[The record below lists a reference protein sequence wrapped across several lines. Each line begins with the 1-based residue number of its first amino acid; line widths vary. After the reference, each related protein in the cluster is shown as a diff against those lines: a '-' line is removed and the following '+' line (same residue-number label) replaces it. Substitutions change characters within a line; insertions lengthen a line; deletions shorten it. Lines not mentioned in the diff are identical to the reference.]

1 MPATSQTQG
10 LAGYRDRVT
19 ELVRAGVRFADV
31 ENAIDEARDLT
42 MNQKAA
48 LWLLAFSLRDRDEQQ
63 RVAWAHV
70 AAVD

>member
-1 MPATSQTQG
+1 VPATSQTQG

-19 ELVRAGVRFADV
+19 ELVKAGVRFADV

-42 MNQKAA
+42 MDQKAA

>member
-1 MPATSQTQG
+1 LQTQG

-19 ELVRAGVRFADV
+19 ELVGAGERFADV
-31 ENAIDEARDLT
+31 EKAIDEAHDLT
-42 MNQKAA
+42 TDQKAA

>member
-10 LAGYRDRVT
+10 LAGYRERVT
-19 ELVRAGVRFADV
+19 ELVRAGERFADV

-42 MNQKAA
+42 MDQKAA

>member
-19 ELVRAGVRFADV
+19 ELVKAGVRFADV

-42 MNQKAA
+42 MDQKAA

>member
-10 LAGYRDRVT
+10 LAGYRERVS
-19 ELVRAGVRFADV
+19 ELVRAGERFADV

-42 MNQKAA
+42 MDQKAA

>member
-1 MPATSQTQG
+1 VPATSQTQG
-10 LAGYRDRVT
+10 LAGYRERVS
-19 ELVRAGVRFADV
+19 ELVRAGERFADV

-42 MNQKAA
+42 MDQKAA

>member
-1 MPATSQTQG
+1 VPATSQTQG

-19 ELVRAGVRFADV
+19 ELVRAGERFADV

-42 MNQKAA
+42 MDQKAA

>member
-42 MNQKAA
+42 MDQKAA